1 MGGGA
6 ASGKIGAMVASHNT
20 GGQYVRARTTPTNP
34 NTVFQQAIRNAVKSL
49 ATSWNAIF
57 PSQRDAWAVYAANT
71 TLRNRLGDS
80 IKTSGIAQY
89 IRSNASRLQ
98 AGLDRLDDAP
108 TIFDLGDVQS
118 APIIFETGTTTGT
131 LTLDQ
136 SADWVE
142 AGTTS
147 QSNMLVYISRPQNL
161 GKTFFKGPFQLAGVI
176 NATSANA
183 SATQVI
189 ALPFAYDI
197 SGDQQLFGQVRVTRG
212 DARLTSTFQ
221 FQG

>member
-6 ASGKIGAMVASHNT
+6 ASGKVGAVVASHNT

-71 TLRNRLGDS
+71 TLRNRLGDT

-98 AGLDRLDDAP
+98 AGLPRLDDAP
-108 TIFDLGDVQS
+108 TIYDLGDVQS
-118 APIIFETGTTTGT
+118 SPILFDTGTTTGT
-131 LTLDQ
+131 ITLDAA
-136 SADWVE
+136 ADWVTAATGSE
-142 AGTTS
+142 
-147 QSNMLVYISRPQNL
+147 NNLLVYISRPQNL
-161 GKTFFKGPFQLAGVI
+161 GKTFFKGPFQLAAVI
-176 NATSANA
+176 NNTTVTATPA
-183 SATQVI
+183 VPI